1 MHEPIMSELVYGGS
15 VYVLSLPPIAEM
27 KIWHGD
33 NYSSSVQYV
42 MTVSGLQFL
51 KELNY
56 VV

>member
-15 VYVLSLPPIAEM
+15 VYVLSLPPIAET